1 MTWLSGCIVLTRSLL
16 RILYSSKTHDRLS
29 ETDLTKL
36 LLQSRENNQRI
47 NVNGILCYNHTD
59 FIQVLEGP
67 ENTVINLYQKILNDD
82 RHHECK
88 LINISLSNKYI
99 FKNWSMGYIDISH
112 GDMRLLR
119 EELPEKLSND
129 NADIFAYQLK
139 TYLNKSPQKST
150 EQIIYI

>member
-1 MTWLSGCIVLTRSLL
+1 MTRSLL

-29 ETDLTKL
+29 QSDLTKL

-47 NVNGILCYNHTD
+47 HVNGILCYNHTD

-67 ENTVINLYQKILNDD
+67 EIAVINLYQKILKDE

-88 LINISLSNKYI
+88 LLNICLNNKYI

-129 NADIFAYQLK
+129 NADKFAYQLK
-139 TYLNKSPQKST
+139 TYLNKTSQKNADQT
-150 EQIIYI
+150 IFI

>member
-36 LLQSRENNQRI
+36 LLQSRENNLRV

-129 NADIFAYQLK
+129 NAEIFAYQLK
-139 TYLNKSPQKST
+139 TYLNKSSQKST

>member
-1 MTWLSGCIVLTRSLL
+1 MTRSLL
-16 RILYSSKTHDRLS
+16 RILYSSKTHARLS

-36 LLQSRENNQRI
+36 LLQSRENNQRV

-67 ENTVINLYQKILNDD
+67 ENTVINLYQKILKDD